1 MLEKAEAICCLRVT
15 SLINEKFDFLDHDK
29 MRGDFLAYFKK
40 MCRKKYEKWD
50 TVYRHFYNYVG
61 GRCTFG
67 DLTVELCKDFGEYLL
82 GAHQLRL
89 THRKVRRNSAAGYY
103 STFRGLLKVA
113 YRDKFIRKNINDF
126 LDKIETEDVKKSYLT
141 LDELRRLAATP
152 CHIEVLKQASIFSCL
167 TGLRISDV
175 LNLKWED
182 FEIAPD

>member
-1 MLEKAEAICCLRVT
+1 MKMTRREYLGIYIYAKPANDIERNFNRQMLEKAEAIRCLRVT

-50 TVYRHFYNYVG
+50 TVYRHFYNYVDG
-61 GRCTFG
+61 HCTFG
-67 DLTVELCKDFGEYLL
+67 DLTVELCKGFGEYLL

-89 THRKVRRNSAAGYY
+89 THRKVRRNSAAGYF

-113 YRDKFIRKNINDF
+113 YRDKLIRENINDF

-141 LDELRRLAATP
+141 LDELKRLAATP
-152 CHIEVLKQASIFSCL
+152 CHI
-167 TGLRISDV
+167 GY
-175 LNLKWED
+175 
-182 FEIAPD
+182 